1 MPKTKAFNL
10 AELIRHISYNETD
23 DKIETVKTIN
33 TEGKKRKT
41 KSFTT
46 TNADQTLDEFP
57 RADYQSALY
66 HIAATKGT
74 EFHTSLVLL
83 GHDDSTVEITE
94 YGTLV
99 SNTALYT
106 VDASISGA
114 NVVVTTT
121 PQDTNVGVKFSVE
134 FVDA

>member
-10 AELIRHISYNETD
+10 AELIRHISYNESD

-33 TEGKKRKT
+33 TEGKKRKN
-41 KSFTT
+41 KNFTST
-46 TNADQTLDEFP
+46 DSGQTLDQFSKS
-57 RADYQSALY
+57 DYQSALY

-83 GHDDSTVEITE
+83 GHDDTTVELTE

-99 SNTALYT
+99 SNTVLYT

-121 PQDTNVGVKFSVE
+121 PQETNVGVKFSVE